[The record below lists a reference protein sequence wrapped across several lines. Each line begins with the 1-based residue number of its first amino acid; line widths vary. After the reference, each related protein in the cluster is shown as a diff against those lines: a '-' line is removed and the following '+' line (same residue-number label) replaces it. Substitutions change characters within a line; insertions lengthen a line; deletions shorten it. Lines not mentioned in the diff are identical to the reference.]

1 MPVSENGHVS
11 SVAVRK
17 NEILFIVLHMYLVY
31 NVRNGNWWEVQHDVV
46 TGCVPAAFALPES
59 LLPCKSQSGSMSY
72 NSALMVWF
80 D

>member
-1 MPVSENGHVS
+1 
-11 SVAVRK
+11 
-17 NEILFIVLHMYLVY
+17 MYLVY